1 MSDQGSKH
9 VTPLAED
16 LMIGAEPI
24 AAWLGV
30 SARQLFYMH
39 ETKKL
44 PLFKI
49 GGRLA
54 GRKSTLMQF
63 IEELER
69 A

>member
-1 MSDQGSKH
+1 MSDQSSKRL
-9 VTPLAED
+9 TPLAED

-30 SARQLFYMH
+30 SVRQIFYMH

-49 GGRLA
+49 GGRVA
-54 GRKSTLMQF
+54 GRKSKLMEF

-69 A
+69 T

>member
-1 MSDQGSKH
+1 MSDQGSKP
-9 VTPLAED
+9 VMPLAED

-54 GRKSTLMQF
+54 GRKSKLMQF